1 MKTYF
6 RLILRKIVSAICE
19 LWDLVLENVALRHQ
33 IYVLERS
40 GRRPQFSNVDR
51 MVWITLSTFWSRW
64 PEALEIVHSDTVKR
78 WRRQGFR
85 HYLLGKSRRRRR
97 PGRPAIEPEIQSLIR
112 RMSRQN
118 WLWGAPRIH
127 GELLK
132 LGIDVCQTTVAKYMG
147 CRIGPPSQRWGTFLR
162 NHARELVPIEIFSKP
177 IRSVRSLITQIAGA
191 VKRRL
196 TGLFRNL
203 RSLPATCARRIVDEP
218 VSCQSIHRLR
228 HQTLFAP
235 VGFAGR
241 GPPIVKQLFNNL
253 SSQKTPVAVLFPF
266 PMGYTDTYCF
276 RWRKVTQTIHLHH
289 ISQRSD
295 RLAA

>member
-19 LWDLVLENVALRHQ
+19 LWDLALENVALRYQ

-40 GRRPQFSNVDR
+40 GRQPQFSN
-51 MVWITLSTFWSRW
+51 
-64 PEALEIVHSDTVKR
+64 
-78 WRRQGFR
+78 
-85 HYLLGKSRRRRR
+85 
-97 PGRPAIEPEIQSLIR
+97 
-112 RMSRQN
+112 
-118 WLWGAPRIH
+118 
-127 GELLK
+127 
-132 LGIDVCQTTVAKYMG
+132 
-147 CRIGPPSQRWGTFLR
+147 
-162 NHARELVPIEIFSKP
+162 VPIEIFSKP
-177 IRSVRSLITQIAGA
+177 IRSFRSLITQIAGA

-218 VSCQSIHRLR
+218 VSCQSIHRLG
-228 HQTLFAP
+228 HQTVIAP